1 MIILDGAVVSIDI
14 PPYLVADALARGV
27 SATQLFSDDRDA
39 LLSEY
44 RCAHEHIYLW
54 DHITEARAG
63 ASNSGCLLWRL
74 TALEVW
80 YETEAH
86 RRNSAFTVAE
96 LNFCLQDSV
105 RGLLRAV
112 LPEGILLA
120 DSNWRLRKRHH
131 LFTLLAMGDRIRDH
145 RRWFAQGL
153 IPRHLPPVYA
163 RLIQQIVALCLT
175 GQRRAISSAAQLPQR
190 HQFGDPS

>member
-1 MIILDGAVVSIDI
+1 MTILDGAVVPIGI
-14 PPYLVADALARGV
+14 PPYLDADALARGV
-27 SATQLFSDDRDA
+27 SATQLLSDDRDA

-44 RCAHEHIYLW
+44 RSAHGHIYPW
-54 DHITEARAG
+54 GHITEARAG
-63 ASNSGCLLWRL
+63 ASNSGCVLWRL

-80 YETEAH
+80 YATDAH
-86 RRNSAFTVAE
+86 RRHSAFTIPE
-96 LNFCLQDSV
+96 LTFCLQDSV
-105 RGLLRAV
+105 RRWLRAV

-153 IPRHLPPVYA
+153 IPQHLPPVFA

-175 GQRRAISSAAQLPQR
+175 GQRRAISGAAQWVQR